1 MEENLII
8 RKPTDDEQRFG
19 KIVTS
24 DYLISAVTIHSSVLK
39 TLGWLSKVYRSKKTT
54 IVKSNKAEINKTIKT
69 LTFLSSNKKRT
80 FVDLF
85 ELLEEAD
92 KHESFMN
99 EISNKSHLKWIEI
112 NCEIPDFVIKFKFRN
127 PNTLTRTVAK
137 IKELKKSFEDVL
149 EGLSHYKFDKKNT
162 IAQLLPSIIDYLKK
176 IETNNKKGHTQT
188 FLNDTVLKN
197 AKILQEK
204 LGKKFTPKDYALTLS
219 KNRLQTIFENWHIN
233 LTDFEG
239 DWEDLCKY
247 LYSPTMIS
255 EIRNKLGVNVRSR
268 SKDEHRKGIESNDK
282 KKFARIIENK
292 KALVGVNFNI
302 TEEERKIKEAKNNVK
317 LKEVQL
323 EEAKWVL
330 KHAISNNAEN
340 LDELQ
345 KAVESIRCKYNY
357 AIKSLEKLEKKLS
370 KKKDALQIIKDYEI
384 RQNLLNEMIE
394 ESRSGE
400 EISILEHEELVDAIK
415 RQKKEEQI
423 PYFTWRFVCDKI
435 DRETALKI
443 EDTLEENLNKG
454 SGLNGED
461 GYINVTS
468 FPMTKSY
475 EFFVDYPKS
484 SNMFKAFRKKGKEL
498 SKILIEGVA
507 QHLGIKFV
515 CCEGETYINNP
526 MEKTMNGDM
535 LEWVGL

>member
-99 EISNKSHLKWIEI
+99 EISNKSHLKWIEV

-188 FLNDTVLKN
+188 FLNCTVLKN

-204 LGKKFTPKDYALTLS
+204 LGKNFTPKDYALTLS

-239 DWEDLCKY
+239 GWEDLCKY

>member
-137 IKELKKSFEDVL
+137 IKELKKAFEDVL

-176 IETNNKKGHTQT
+176 IETSNKKGHTQT

-204 LGKKFTPKDYALTLS
+204 LGKNFTPKDYALTLS

-233 LTDFEG
+233 LTEFEG

-357 AIKSLEKLEKKLS
+357 AIKTLEKLEKKLS
-370 KKKDALQIIKDYEI
+370 KKKDALQIIKDYEV

-454 SGLNGED
+454 SGVNGED

-535 LEWVGL
+535 LEWVGD

>member
-176 IETNNKKGHTQT
+176 IETSNKKGHT
-188 FLNDTVLKN
+188 
-197 AKILQEK
+197 
-204 LGKKFTPKDYALTLS
+204 
-219 KNRLQTIFENWHIN
+219 
-233 LTDFEG
+233 
-239 DWEDLCKY
+239 
-247 LYSPTMIS
+247 
-255 EIRNKLGVNVRSR
+255 
-268 SKDEHRKGIESNDK
+268 
-282 KKFARIIENK
+282 
-292 KALVGVNFNI
+292 
-302 TEEERKIKEAKNNVK
+302 
-317 LKEVQL
+317 
-323 EEAKWVL
+323 
-330 KHAISNNAEN
+330 
-340 LDELQ
+340 
-345 KAVESIRCKYNY
+345 
-357 AIKSLEKLEKKLS
+357 
-370 KKKDALQIIKDYEI
+370 
-384 RQNLLNEMIE
+384 
-394 ESRSGE
+394 
-400 EISILEHEELVDAIK
+400 
-415 RQKKEEQI
+415 
-423 PYFTWRFVCDKI
+423 
-435 DRETALKI
+435 
-443 EDTLEENLNKG
+443 
-454 SGLNGED
+454 
-461 GYINVTS
+461 
-468 FPMTKSY
+468 
-475 EFFVDYPKS
+475 
-484 SNMFKAFRKKGKEL
+484 
-498 SKILIEGVA
+498 
-507 QHLGIKFV
+507 
-515 CCEGETYINNP
+515 
-526 MEKTMNGDM
+526 
-535 LEWVGL
+535 

>member
-1 MEENLII
+1 M
-8 RKPTDDEQRFG
+8 
-19 KIVTS
+19 
-24 DYLISAVTIHSSVLK
+24 
-39 TLGWLSKVYRSKKTT
+39 
-54 IVKSNKAEINKTIKT
+54 
-69 LTFLSSNKKRT
+69 
-80 FVDLF
+80 
-85 ELLEEAD
+85 
-92 KHESFMN
+92 
-99 EISNKSHLKWIEI
+99 
-112 NCEIPDFVIKFKFRN
+112 
-127 PNTLTRTVAK
+127 
-137 IKELKKSFEDVL
+137 
-149 EGLSHYKFDKKNT
+149 
-162 IAQLLPSIIDYLKK
+162 
-176 IETNNKKGHTQT
+176 
-188 FLNDTVLKN
+188 KN

-204 LGKKFTPKDYALTLS
+204 LGKNFTPKDYALTLS

-239 DWEDLCKY
+239 GWEDLCKY

>member
-204 LGKKFTPKDYALTLS
+204 LGKNFTPKDYALTLS

-247 LYSPTMIS
+247 LYSPAMIS

-461 GYINVTS
+461 GYINVTA

>member
-137 IKELKKSFEDVL
+137 IKELKKAFEDVL

-176 IETNNKKGHTQT
+176 IETSNKKGHTQT

-204 LGKKFTPKDYALTLS
+204 LGKNFTPKDYALTLS

-461 GYINVTS
+461 GYINVTA

-526 MEKTMNGDM
+526 MEKTMNGAM